1 MMSGALKR
9 ASQHLY
15 KTCVCYIITAV
26 TFLLS
31 FENVSL
37 DIAQLKKVG
46 MASGFSITLVFSKPS
61 ISNLD
66 HSS

>member
-1 MMSGALKR
+1 MMSGILER

-15 KTCVCYIITAV
+15 KTCVCYVITAV

-31 FENVSL
+31 FENVL
-37 DIAQLKKVG
+37 LGIAQLNKVG

-61 ISNLD
+61 ISILD